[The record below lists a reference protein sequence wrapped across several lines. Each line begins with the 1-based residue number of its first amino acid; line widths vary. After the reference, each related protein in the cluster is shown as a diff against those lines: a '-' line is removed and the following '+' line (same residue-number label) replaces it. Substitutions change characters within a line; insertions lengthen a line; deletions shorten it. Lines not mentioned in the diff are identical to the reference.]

1 MIIKKNQK
9 FTITNVIPD
18 WESMGITQRENNE
31 NKGVDYPMVING
43 KLYCYDERYCKEN
56 EVVRMSWTSM
66 TDKEDWEI
74 SEDFLGYCE
83 GHLYNSYG
91 FCTDDGIEVEY
102 VDDEEFQSHI
112 NNPIYVGNEVLVPHI
127 MKEMGRI

>member
-1 MIIKKNQK
+1 MKIKKNQK

-31 NKGVDYPMVING
+31 NKGVDHPMVING
-43 KLYCYDERYCKEN
+43 KLYGYDERYCKEN

-83 GHLYNSYG
+83 
-91 FCTDDGIEVEY
+91 
-102 VDDEEFQSHI
+102 
-112 NNPIYVGNEVLVPHI
+112 VLVHTILSRLFKASHKRTSAKCVSHPHRCFTAYVASVS
-127 MKEMGRI
+127 ETSSW